1 MIFLNTSETL
11 ARLGG
16 AFSPGHRLLGL
27 AAELAAGARA
37 SSSARA
43 AAGAETAAA
52 GTSADAALGEA
63 AAAAGLAERILSK
76 KGNAA
81 ACVAEFGALG
91 AIDGARTTIDGA
103 ARAPTAPAA
112 TLLLWFSP
120 SSEGGA
126 ACRQLVLD
134 LPAGRYRAE
143 YWGAAEGRLAGVEIA
158 TAAPLVLG
166 LPDPRAA
173 WAILVVS
180 LF

>member
-16 AFSPGHRLLGL
+16 AFPPGHQLLCL
-27 AAELAAGARA
+27 AAELAAGV
-37 SSSARA
+37 S
-43 AAGAETAAA
+43 T
-52 GTSADAALGEA
+52 
-63 AAAAGLAERILSK
+63 GLAERLFAP

-81 ACVAEFGALG
+81 GAVAEFGALG
-91 AIDGARTTIDGA
+91 ASGG
-103 ARAPTAPAA
+103 PS
-112 TLLLWFSP
+112 LLWLIP
-120 SSEGGA
+120 GSENGSG
-126 ACRQLVLD
+126 CRQLVLG

-143 YWGAAEGRLAGVEIA
+143 YWNIAEGRLAGVEIA

-173 WAILVVS
+173 CAILIVP